1 MSLSHSVESFL
12 GHVPTYYCRRNEEST
27 SSTHIKERHA
37 YTRQRTPRHR
47 RHLGW
52 HRTDSGH
59 QRLQLVR
66 FPADDEPTPNGS
78 TTPASKI
85 TVVATLNQWGSLAK
99 QIGGNQVEV
108 SSILPPDTTNAH
120 SFEPN
125 AKQVTQMRKAQ
136 VLLTNG
142 AGYDTWAE
150 PFTSPERDT
159 GVRGRHSGCI
169 GWRQPTPV
177 VLT

>member
-66 FPADDEPTPNGS
+66 FPADERANAKRLHYPRLENHRRRHTEPMGVIGEADWRQS
-78 TTPASKI
+78 G
-85 TVVATLNQWGSLAK
+85 GSL
-99 QIGGNQVEV
+99 VD
-108 SSILPPDTTNAH
+108 PPPRHHQRTFFRAECQTGYPD
-120 SFEPN
+120 
-125 AKQVTQMRKAQ
+125 AQ
-136 VLLTNG
+136 GPSAADQRRRIRHLG
-142 AGYDTWAE
+142 R